1 MTHRQKVDHL
11 IQELDHQG
19 VSSNMAAPPLF
30 RLLWALGLEVPPPL
44 FLGLFQYAL
53 VLGIPFGVLWG
64 VGMWLWVWQELG
76 LAGLIVGVPSTVV
89 AGALFGLVMAGFFRW
104 WAARYLRRKGV
115 ELPSSWEEYP
125 EA

>member
-11 IQELDHQG
+11 IQELDRQG

-64 VGMWLWVWQELG
+64 IGMWLWVWQELG

-89 AGALFGLVMAGFFRW
+89 AGLLFGLVMAGFFRR
-104 WAARYLRRKGV
+104 WAARQLRWKGV